1 MTYFI
6 NNDEYIYNLINDE
19 TDDELTLDANE
30 KYFYDIINNNNKNE
44 EIKEDGH
51 EILIQENDK
60 FIVTKKL
67 NKYGSQIKILYEL
80 LVFRQYRFIFKYH
93 YDGNYS
99 IYTLFKKIGNN
110 CIYILLADG
119 QCLYNR
125 LKKIINN
132 RDKSYNNIILCICA
146 NGIYTKNDDKQYQFL
161 KLHDRVRICD
171 KFIEKMEYDLIN
183 NDNNDNLRIGYLFF
197 NYGYNGF

>member
-30 KYFYDIINNNNKNE
+30 KYFYDIINNNNKE
-44 EIKEDGH
+44 IEIKDEN

-80 LVFRQYRFIFKYH
+80 LIFRQYRFIFKYH

-110 CIYILLADG
+110 CVYIILSDG

-161 KLHDRVRICD
+161 KLHDRIKVTD